1 MRGSRLPLK
10 IPARRKAAATRLQ
23 SAWRARPARREF
35 LAARAAAIKV
45 QRAFLRWSYR
55 DVLGDDV
62 SIQSRRPPSLT
73 LGMSSAA
80 RKQACRAAIS
90 GNIAALEIDRIGICV
105 KCSAPSVLE
114 QMTFIDDQYT
124 QMYAVGEYG
133 FTAEGPHCRVDAVL
147 PFRALPRDPVERRV
161 LLRWC
166 HNDRFLAGQTPWMT
180 THLEERMRDRNIPA
194 EQVNW
199 AAAELARLAHW
210 GLTANPDGI
219 PRTRGLTGPGSSR
232 HWCARR
238 ELQRA
243 GRYVLFAK
251 RLERAYFEAMD
262 RRYAPGS
269 VGEAEAMLSFRDAV
283 YRPRAVL

>member
-1 MRGSRLPLK
+1 
-10 IPARRKAAATRLQ
+10 
-23 SAWRARPARREF
+23 
-35 LAARAAAIKV
+35 
-45 QRAFLRWSYR
+45 
-55 DVLGDDV
+55 
-62 SIQSRRPPSLT
+62 
-73 LGMSSAA
+73 
-80 RKQACRAAIS
+80 
-90 GNIAALEIDRIGICV
+90 
-105 KCSAPSVLE
+105 
-114 QMTFIDDQYT
+114 MTFIEDQYT

-133 FTAEGPHCRVDAVL
+133 FTAECPHCRVDAVL

-180 THLEERMRDRNIPA
+180 THLEERMRDRNFTA
-194 EQVNW
+194 EQVNASRT
-199 AAAELARLAHW
+199 AAAAALSRH
-210 GLTANPDGI
+210 GLTLATL
-219 PRTRGLTGPGSSR
+219 RKCLKWRMGPGSSR

-283 YRPRAVL
+283 YRPGAVLSSQ